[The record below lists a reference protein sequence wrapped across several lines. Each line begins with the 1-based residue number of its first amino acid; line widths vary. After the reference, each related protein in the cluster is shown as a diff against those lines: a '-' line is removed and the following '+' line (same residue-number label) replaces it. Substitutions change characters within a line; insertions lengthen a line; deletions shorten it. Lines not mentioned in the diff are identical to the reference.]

1 LWDDTIV
8 AVATPLGESAI
19 GVARL
24 SGADAV
30 PLVTKVFKG
39 TFPQESHTARYGR
52 LVVPDS
58 GEVIDEIVVTYFKA
72 PNSYTGEDVVEIS
85 AHGNPLILRDI
96 VELFVAL
103 GARRAGPGEFTQRA
117 YLNGKM
123 DLTRAEAVQALIS
136 SHSRH
141 ARAQALSHMSGKFSV
156 AVEMIRSE
164 ILDILAEI
172 EAAVDHSDLN
182 MEFESY
188 DSVRERATKIVR
200 SVDELLSTSKQGRML
215 RSGMKVAILGAPNTG
230 KSSLMNLLLKE
241 DRVIVSE
248 HEGTTRDTVEDELV
262 VKGIPVR
269 IVDTAGVRKT
279 VDPVEKKGVERTVKA
294 VSNADFVVLLFDASR
309 KPTDKDNAA
318 FELTAGKNFVSLL
331 NKSDLKAQTTP
342 DALKTRYGVEA
353 IPFSAVTG
361 EGLDKLEE
369 SIEKFYYSFGFD
381 PETDVL
387 VINARQED
395 LLANARAALK
405 DAMNALDQDLSE
417 EFVAI
422 EIRKARNFVEE
433 IVGKSSDDEVLDR
446 IFAKFCIG
454 K

>member
-1 LWDDTIV
+1 MDDTIV

-24 SGADAV
+24 SGTDAAN
-30 PLVTKVFKG
+30 LVSKVFKG
-39 TFPQESHTARYGR
+39 TFPAESHTVRYGKI
-52 LVVPDS
+52 VVPETD
-58 GEVIDEIVVTYFKA
+58 EVIDEVVVSYFKA

-85 AHGNPLILRDI
+85 THGNPLILRDI

-123 DLTRAEAVQALIS
+123 DLTRAEAVQALIA
-136 SHSRH
+136 SHSRL
-141 ARAQALSHMSGKFSV
+141 ARAQALSHMAGNFSV
-156 AVEMIRSE
+156 VVEVIRSN
-164 ILDILAEI
+164 ILDLLAEI

-188 DSVRERATKIVR
+188 DSVRERAAVIVR
-200 SVDELLSTSKQGRML
+200 SIDELLSTSKQGRML
-215 RSGMKVAILGAPNTG
+215 RSGMKVAIAGAPNTG

-248 HEGTTRDTVEDELV
+248 HEGTTRDTVEDELAV
-262 VKGIPVR
+262 RGIPVR
-269 IVDTAGVRKT
+269 ITDTAGVRKT
-279 VDPVEKKGVERTVKA
+279 ADPVEKKGVERTEKA
-294 VSNADFVVLLFDASR
+294 VANADFVILLFDASR
-309 KPTDKDNAA
+309 KPSDKDDAA
-318 FELTAGKNFVSLL
+318 FKLTDGKNFTCLL
-331 NKSDLKAQTTP
+331 NKSDLKVQTT
-342 DALKTRYGVEA
+342 VEA
-353 IPFSAVTG
+353 IKSRYGIEAISFSAVTG
-361 EGLDKLEE
+361 EGLETLEE
-369 SIEKFYYSFGFD
+369 AIEKFYYSFGFD
-381 PETDVL
+381 PETDAL
-387 VINARQED
+387 VINARQEG
-395 LLANARAALK
+395 LLADARAALR

-417 EFVAI
+417 EFIAI